1 MLAGKKILLAVC
13 GSIAAYKAAFFVRLL
28 IKEGASVKVV
38 MTESAKDFIAPLTL
52 ATLSKNPVYSRYFDK
67 TDGSWSN
74 HVALGMWADLV
85 VVAPLSANTLAKMA
99 NGICDNLLM
108 ATYLSAK
115 CPVMVAP
122 AMDLDMYAHPTTRSN
137 FEKIASFGNHIIE
150 AREGELASGL
160 DGKGRMA
167 EPEELIEEVKNHF
180 LSQTILRDKKVLLTL
195 GPTHEAIDPVRFIGN
210 HSSGKMGLAI
220 ANAFKKK
227 GAKVKLIAGPT
238 EQDLSAYETVKVI
251 SAVEMLG
258 AVRENYKDCDIA
270 VFAAA
275 VADYRP
281 KYASNEKIK
290 KSANDM
296 TIELTKNP
304 DIAYEMGLQKNH
316 RLHIGFALETTSGEE
331 SAIEKLRKKN
341 FDLIVLNSLQDQ
353 GAGFRNNTNKV
364 TFYDRNTKKTE
375 FELKSKNQ
383 VAEDLVRYL
392 IEELV

>member
-1 MLAGKKILLAVC
+1 MAGKKILLAVC